1 MKPGGWKKFEQAT
14 DDIAEKMS
22 TIIENESDIDEVI
35 SRIEKLQN
43 KAKFTAF
50 GKTKIKNRKSTV
62 LNRDQ
67 ALKHRTFSKDNL
79 NNWKRKYLRSKVT
92 DKEGPPRSLK

>member
-1 MKPGGWKKFEQAT
+1 
-14 DDIAEKMS
+14 MS

-67 ALKHRTFSKDNL
+67 GSIEAQENSPKTISTTGKGN
-79 NNWKRKYLRSKVT
+79 T
-92 DKEGPPRSLK
+92 